1 MAIFNSYVSLPE
13 GNYTNCLADLS
24 MLKPWQE
31 TSKPA
36 RHVPIL
42 TQRQMQLDKN
52 FQVRCN

>member
-24 MLKPWQE
+24 MLKPWQK

-52 FQVRCN
+52 FQVQCN